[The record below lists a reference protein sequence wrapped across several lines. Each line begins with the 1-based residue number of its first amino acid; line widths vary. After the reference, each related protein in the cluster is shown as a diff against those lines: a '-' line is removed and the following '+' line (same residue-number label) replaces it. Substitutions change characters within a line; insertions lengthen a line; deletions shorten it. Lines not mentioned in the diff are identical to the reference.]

1 MDPPS
6 ATGNDPLRSM
16 DIVIVTHSSIMIY
29 QNGDG
34 AGTFSPSDMISLQPS
49 AGTTTVTDWA
59 LSEQNLFGT
68 IASGNYTNTW
78 GDASQYI
85 YEELREKTAY
95 SFVITVPKI
104 TGTDHTAGETLEDM
118 WANNDSRIYTV
129 LPSKTVNI
137 THWDNTDL
145 DVPKGEITVRMI
157 INYTATGYAM
167 EETIPLEYYDNLTGQ
182 WKVLAQFGNGA
193 GYMEIPL
200 NFITKAIDLA
210 DFNVRYVN
218 SATGTLNLDVMT
230 IRIDY
235 PTEDTL
241 EHIWNFTTTAGTG
254 YSFHIFTAINAS
266 ADGDAFK
273 FQYSK
278 NKITWTDLVTVTN
291 TEPLA
296 SITTTLNGIGGGAL
310 YIRVISTGPATHTPS
325 NDWIKVGQMY
335 ISCTA
340 TLSKIGKSIQA
351 FDIGDL
357 DGDGSSDI
365 VVSTTNTSNE
375 KPDVWALYNR
385 DYYTIDGGVL
395 HLHSG
400 IFNNLNIRPIVKALT
415 SAYTQSDVKNIE
427 IGRFFGNWN
436 DTYLD
441 IVIRAGNSIY
451 YIDQTS
457 KGTFSPTNSVGTL
470 SFLSGMVIS
479 TMLAE
484 DIDGNDRTDLVFGTT
499 GGDIILW
506 ANYGGTTTTTGYWA
520 GYSWQRYYIDGLGEP
535 VNCISGSGV
544 AA

>member
-1 MDPPS
+1 
-6 ATGNDPLRSM
+6 
-16 DIVIVTHSSIMIY
+16 
-29 QNGDG
+29 
-34 AGTFSPSDMISLQPS
+34 
-49 AGTTTVTDWA
+49 
-59 LSEQNLFGT
+59 
-68 IASGNYTNTW
+68 
-78 GDASQYI
+78 
-85 YEELREKTAY
+85 
-95 SFVITVPKI
+95 
-104 TGTDHTAGETLEDM
+104 
-118 WANNDSRIYTV
+118 
-129 LPSKTVNI
+129 
-137 THWDNTDL
+137 
-145 DVPKGEITVRMI
+145 
-157 INYTATGYAM
+157 
-167 EETIPLEYYDNLTGQ
+167 
-182 WKVLAQFGNGA
+182 
-193 GYMEIPL
+193 
-200 NFITKAIDLA
+200 
-210 DFNVRYVN
+210 
-218 SATGTLNLDVMT
+218 
-230 IRIDY
+230 
-235 PTEDTL
+235 
-241 EHIWNFTTTAGTG
+241 
-254 YSFHIFTAINAS
+254 
-266 ADGDAFK
+266 
-273 FQYSK
+273 
-278 NKITWTDLVTVTN
+278 
-291 TEPLA
+291 
-296 SITTTLNGIGGGAL
+296 
-310 YIRVISTGPATHTPS
+310 
-325 NDWIKVGQMY
+325 
-335 ISCTA
+335 
-340 TLSKIGKSIQA
+340 
-351 FDIGDL
+351 
-357 DGDGSSDI
+357 